1 MPCKANGV
9 VDAVGQYRRDQLT
22 VEETQRAQ
30 RVHFIGG
37 HDPAAGEHLL
47 MTGQLRFD
55 EVVQFMV
62 GRLQRHLV
70 DAEFVQPQ
78 QLHQHAVEV
87 GEFEVDHALLRR
99 LPRRLR
105 QSPQPLAVGLHQHG
119 QRVLHVVH
127 GRGDHRGEIQC
138 LLIVIHWPSALLFS
152 FW

>member
-1 MPCKANGV
+1 MPCKTNGV
-9 VDAVGQYRRDQLT
+9 VDAVGQYRRDQLA

-37 HDPAAGEHLL
+37 HDAAAGEHLL
-47 MTGQLRFD
+47 MTRQLRFD
-55 EVVQFMV
+55 EVVQLMV

-70 DAEFVQPQ
+70 DAELIQPQ

-87 GEFEVDHALLRR
+87 GELEVDHALLRR
-99 LPRRLR
+99 LLRRFR
-105 QSPQPLAVGLHQHG
+105 QSRQPLAVGLHQHG

-127 GRGDHRGEIQC
+127 GGGDHRGEIQC
-138 LLIVIHWPSALLFS
+138 LFMFVHWPNALLLS